1 VSVPEPTASERRR
14 AVLRVVLGTAQIAV
28 ALFAA
33 VLLLQTGTS
42 AATVVAT
49 VAAAFLVVLSR
60 VVFRRT

>member
-1 VSVPEPTASERRR
+1 MSVPEPTASERRR